1 MTPLAWEL
9 FEDLS
14 SRDTCHVVHTP
25 FIGWYDTSAF
35 LNDALRQSK
44 FFDCA
49 AITPLIGELATSMA
63 QAFEEYNRVDQRFAF
78 LPAPMT
84 WIECEMPSVEG
95 LVSDED
101 RAAHINEFLPYGAIN
116 ISAAHHH
123 YRIAWILVGQDNS
136 THVAQRYRLQYNTL
150 HRQPGPRKWRLQKL
164 PVLPLVHSGLKPQR
178 SCEHSRDGIVRV
190 FDQPVAAIE
199 DFCNYATLALINT
212 PRVIGQKQHNPN
224 ERAER
229 DKLKKMKLVG
239 QFPLRAWTEI
249 VLRVATYPND
259 RDGAPAQETHLTGE
273 RCLHYCRTYLRVR
286 MGMLE
291 YVEGHWRGN
300 PALGT
305 KRSRY
310 RLQKEPSQ

>member
-9 FEDLS
+9 LEDLS
-14 SRDTCHVVHTP
+14 RDACHVRTTYSTPLVGARDTS
-25 FIGWYDTSAF
+25 IF
-35 LNDALRQSK
+35 LCNALRQCK

-49 AITPLIGELATSMA
+49 AVTPLIGNLAVSMA
-63 QAFEEYNRVDQRFAF
+63 QAFEEYDRVDQHLAF

-84 WIECEMPSVEG
+84 WVECEMPSVEG

-101 RAAHINEFLPYGAIN
+101 RAAHVNEFLPYGLTEFQP
-116 ISAAHHH
+116 HH
-123 YRIAWILVGQDNS
+123 YYRAAWILIGRDS
-136 THVAQRYRLQYNTL
+136 THTAERYHLQYDTL
-150 HRQPGPRKWRLQKL
+150 HRVPGPRKWRLQKL

-178 SCEHSRDGIVRV
+178 SREHFRGDDARV
-190 FDQPVAAIE
+190 FDQPVAATE
-199 DFCNYATLALINT
+199 DFWNYATLALINT

-224 ERAER
+224 ERIER

-239 QFPLRAWTEI
+239 KFPLRAWTEI
-249 VLRVATYPND
+249 VLRVTTNPED
-259 RDGAPAQETHLTGE
+259 RSNELSQETHLTGE

-286 MGMLE
+286 KGMLE

-300 PALGT
+300 PALGM

-310 RLQKEPSQ
+310 RLEKEQTQ